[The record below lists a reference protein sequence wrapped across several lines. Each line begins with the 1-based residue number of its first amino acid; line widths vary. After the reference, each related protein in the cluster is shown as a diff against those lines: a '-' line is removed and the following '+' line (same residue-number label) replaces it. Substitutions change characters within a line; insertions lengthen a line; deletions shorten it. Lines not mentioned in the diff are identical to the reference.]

1 MANND
6 KRNEVTNG
14 VSVPDAPQQEGAF
27 LSELRA
33 LAAQLDTMNLRDVGG
48 RRYGDL
54 VLCAV
59 RALSGSVPEAT
70 AAEVRRLTHELD
82 NAQQALRR
90 VGLLPIREPT
100 PDATAGSGEAG
111 AVDWP
116 MVGGY
121 SALGLLRSV
130 IDEMCAGQYLSR
142 EERES
147 TNYEVSIDAW
157 RQDLAKVSRA
167 LGGMRLAPKPG
178 REPIAW
184 LVMWRGK
191 PVGFATK
198 ESVSLVMLAEG
209 ESLLPVAAL
218 AGEAE

>member
-111 AVDWP
+111 EGR
-116 MVGGY
+116 MTVGDPRNPFRNPLIADGY
-121 SALGLLRSV
+121 A
-130 IDEMCAGQYLSR
+130 AGWNAR
-142 EERES
+142 E
-147 TNYEVSIDAW
+147 A
-157 RQDLAKVSRA
+157 
-167 LGGMRLAPKPG
+167 LAPKPG
-178 REPIAW
+178 RVTDAIVERAGSAW
-184 LVMWRGK
+184 LKVTGHPSCDLIALR
-191 PVGFATK
+191 AALT
-198 ESVSLVMLAEG
+198 
-209 ESLLPVAAL
+209 AAL